1 MTIMRFPKLALV
13 GAMTVAAIG
22 APALVSPAHAAV
34 SQSSPSAFVESLA
47 EDGLAVLR
55 TGSSAERRSRF
66 RSLLGQHFAVQQIGD
81 RLIRR
86 WRDDITTSQYRAYQ
100 RALPGFILGTYA
112 DRLSSYSR
120 ANVEVTNARQNGST
134 YLVQTRITNPGS
146 RPVSAIWYLT
156 RSGGAYQVYN
166 MRVANI
172 NLTLNQAQDFDS
184 YIRRNGFDRLVQ
196 FMERRG
202 A

>member
-1 MTIMRFPKLALV
+1 MTRISNILAAS
-13 GAMTVAAIG
+13 AMAIAAI
-22 APALVSPAHAAV
+22 ATPALMTTPAQAAV
-34 SQSSPSAFVESLA
+34 SQSSPSAFVESLS
-47 EDGLAVLR
+47 EDGLATLR
-55 TGSSAERRSRF
+55 SGSAAERRSRF
-66 RSLLGQHFAVQQIGD
+66 RSLLGEHFAVNQIGD

-86 WRDDITTSQYRAYQ
+86 WRDDISTSQYRAYQ

-112 DRLSSYSR
+112 DRLSSYAR
-120 ANVEVTNARQNGST
+120 AEVEVTNATRRGST
-134 YLVQTRITNPGS
+134 YLVQTRITNPGQ

-156 RSGGAYQVYN
+156 RTNGSYKVFN
-166 MRVANI
+166 MRVAGI

-184 YIRRNGFDRLVQ
+184 YIQRNGFDRLVR

>member
-1 MTIMRFPKLALV
+1 MVRYPKSFLAAALAV
-13 GAMTVAAIG
+13 GGVMSVATPAPAEAAI
-22 APALVSPAHAAV
+22 
-34 SQSSPSAFVESLA
+34 SQASPSAFVESLA

-55 TGSSAERRSRF
+55 TGSEAQRRSEF
-66 RSLLGQHFAVQQIGD
+66 RSLLGDHFAVETIGD
-81 RLIRR
+81 RLLGR
-86 WRDDITTSQYRAYQ
+86 WRNQISASQYSAYR

-112 DRLSSYSR
+112 DRLSNYSR
-120 ANVEVTNARQNGST
+120 ANVEVTNATQRGST

-156 RSGGAYQVYN
+156 RDGGAYKVYN
-166 MRVANI
+166 MRVAGI

-184 YIRRNGFDRLVQ
+184 YIQRNGFDRLVS
-196 FMERRG
+196 FMEQRG

>member
-1 MTIMRFPKLALV
+1 MKILSLPKIALA
-13 GAMTVAAIG
+13 GAMAFAAVG
-22 APALVSPAHAAV
+22 TPAFVSPANAAV

-47 EDGLAVLR
+47 EDGLAALR
-55 TGSSAERRSRF
+55 TGSAAERRSRF
-66 RSLLGQHFAVQQIGD
+66 RSLLGQHFAVDRIGD

-120 ANVEVTNARQNGST
+120 ADVEVTNARQNGST

-156 RSGGAYQVYN
+156 RSDGGYQVYN

-196 FMERRG
+196 FMEQRG